1 MEIRKEKRSREREAV
16 NETSKMKLYK
26 DYNWLGMTMEGTLK
40 SLKVKELDKYLDHH
54 RVSKKGKKDAKIKF
68 KLSCAMYAGKPKQ
81 YH

>member
-16 NETSKMKLYK
+16 NQTSKMKLYK

-54 RVSKKGKKDAKIKF
+54 RLSKKARRMTK
-68 KLSCAMYAGKPKQ
+68 
-81 YH
+81 